1 MHIQKNIKCVLGQY
15 LKFVLFSAPDQPLE
29 NCVWK
34 YFLGDSVM
42 SSLKIFWLPEIMAG
56 SFRYCSRIYAWN
68 WFTLFYMI
76 KICCSTWAVTRFLS
90 WIWMQH
96 SYFRGKPTDPL
107 TKWRVECGKRRYIQG
122 WPLFHMLMIIYK
134 FLLCFSTTVKL
145 VLATPSV

>member
-1 MHIQKNIKCVLGQY
+1 MCTWPIFKIC
-15 LKFVLFSAPDQPLE
+15 FVFRTWPTVRKLCLE
-29 NCVWK
+29 IFFGW
-34 YFLGDSVM
+34 FGDVFF
-42 SSLKIFWLPEIMAG
+42 KIFWLPEIMTG

-76 KICCSTWAVTRFLS
+76 KICCSTWAVTIFLS
-90 WIWMQH
+90 WIRTQH

-107 TKWRVECGKRRYIQG
+107 AKWRVECGKRRYIQG

-145 VLATPSV
+145 VLVTPSV